1 MIFHNF
7 AELQTYC
14 EQHGITLAQA
24 FIGQETANSGITTAE
39 LYEHMEE
46 QLNIMEASVE
56 RGRAG
61 VISHSGMSG
70 LDAMKMAQSGK
81 PKLAGAAF
89 FTALTN
95 AIAVNEVNAAMG
107 VICAAPTAGSSGIVP
122 GILTAFAP
130 VLGLERQSQLD
141 YLITAAGIGMIIGN
155 NATLSGAAGGC
166 QAEIGSAAAMAA
178 GALVEAA
185 HGIPRQSLQAVAMAM
200 KNMLGLSCDPV
211 AGLVEIPCIKRNA
224 GGTAIALAA
233 AEMALAGVE
242 SRIPCDEVIEAM
254 WKIGQSMPDTLKET
268 ARGGLAMT
276 ETGRRLNDQLRQTVR
291 IAGRR
296 QTE

>member
-1 MIFHNF
+1 
-7 AELQTYC
+7 
-14 EQHGITLAQA
+14 
-24 FIGQETANSGITTAE
+24 
-39 LYEHMEE
+39 
-46 QLNIMEASVE
+46 
-56 RGRAG
+56 
-61 VISHSGMSG
+61 
-70 LDAMKMAQSGK
+70 
-81 PKLAGAAF
+81 
-89 FTALTN
+89 
-95 AIAVNEVNAAMG
+95 
-107 VICAAPTAGSSGIVP
+107 
-122 GILTAFAP
+122 
-130 VLGLERQSQLD
+130 
-141 YLITAAGIGMIIGN
+141 
-155 NATLSGAAGGC
+155 
-166 QAEIGSAAAMAA
+166 
-178 GALVEAA
+178 
-185 HGIPRQSLQAVAMAM
+185 M

-276 ETGRRLNDQLRQTVR
+276 ETGRRLNDQLRQTIR

>member
-46 QLNIMEASVE
+46 QLNVMEASVE
-56 RGRAG
+56 RGKAG

-107 VICAAPTAGSSGIVP
+107 VIDHR
-122 GILTAFAP
+122 P
-130 VLGLERQSQLD
+130 VRARDRSRPD
-141 YLITAAGIGMIIGN
+141 PR
-155 NATLSGAAGGC
+155 
-166 QAEIGSAAAMAA
+166 SAADKLECAQ
-178 GALVEAA
+178 
-185 HGIPRQSLQAVAMAM
+185 RS
-200 KNMLGLSCDPV
+200 
-211 AGLVEIPCIKRNA
+211 
-224 GGTAIALAA
+224 
-233 AEMALAGVE
+233 
-242 SRIPCDEVIEAM
+242 
-254 WKIGQSMPDTLKET
+254 SMTSFCF
-268 ARGGLAMT
+268 
-276 ETGRRLNDQLRQTVR
+276 
-291 IAGRR
+291 
-296 QTE
+296 